1 MVIIENKMA
10 IKEDVRSRTFS
21 RAGSASY
28 TLGATKITRTAPR
41 PVVTYLSPPTFI
53 FLRPSS
59 LSVFVGGIFLYRFL
73 RPKSSEKKKKKKKKG
88 GYIGPSRRERDPKQ
102 LHQAA
107 AAKKVCARFT
117 RPT

>member
-59 LSVFVGGIFLYRFL
+59 LSVFVGGIFLYRFFTTKEQ
-73 RPKSSEKKKKKKKKG
+73 RKEKKEEEEGGLYWPLSKG
-88 GYIGPSRRERDPKQ
+88 
-102 LHQAA
+102 A
-107 AAKKVCARFT
+107 
-117 RPT
+117 